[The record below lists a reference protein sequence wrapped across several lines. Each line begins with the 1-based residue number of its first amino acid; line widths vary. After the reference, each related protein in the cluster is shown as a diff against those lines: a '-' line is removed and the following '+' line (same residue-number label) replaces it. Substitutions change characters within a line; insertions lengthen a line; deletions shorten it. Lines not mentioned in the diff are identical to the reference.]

1 MSIPA
6 PGSSLGAFLRP
17 TISRVARLQVHLN
30 SSQVSSGKDC
40 QQDIGVWVAVKDEV
54 ENQDIELH
62 IIRYCN
68 VRFARHLSAN
78 VRAYHLLGELLP
90 LGL

>member
-1 MSIPA
+1 MGIPA

-30 SSQVSSGKDC
+30 SSQVIQGSGKDC

-62 IIRYCN
+62 RLDI
-68 VRFARHLSAN
+68 AM
-78 VRAYHLLGELLP
+78 
-90 LGL
+90 